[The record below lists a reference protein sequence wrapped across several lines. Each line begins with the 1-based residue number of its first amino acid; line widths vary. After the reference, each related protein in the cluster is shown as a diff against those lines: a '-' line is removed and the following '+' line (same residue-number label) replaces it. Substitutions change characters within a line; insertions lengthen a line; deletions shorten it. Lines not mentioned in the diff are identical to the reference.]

1 MVMTRSQMLAEAL
14 RNNSTYN
21 MGQNFLQQGMRQ
33 ANSPGAA
40 LGNALTTYAG
50 LLATNKAKKEA
61 NTQADTQSKQLADLL
76 MNSGFNVPQG
86 VDPGMAMPVIQA
98 KANMDLA
105 KQGQQFQQQQFAY
118 QQDQDKQNNALQMAR
133 LNLAKQSANQ
143 ETWGAPVPAQDAEG
157 NPILVSY
164 SNRGNVKPIDGM
176 RPKAP
181 ALVPGRD
188 IPLPQEVAAQKAEI
202 AGAGKD
208 KWETVESPDG
218 KTYQVNMNTGERKSL
233 PKGDQM
239 TEGQANSATY
249 ADRVFE
255 VNAELQNID
264 PAVMTDSIQHAYSM
278 SPGGNYLMTPEYQ
291 KYTQLKRNFI
301 NAVLRKESG
310 AVIGVEEF
318 KSAEA
323 QYFPQPGDSPEVIA
337 QKAKNRATVA
347 QGLARSAGS
356 TYKPPV
362 LEVSAPEPGGNTD
375 LLSRAGWGIEEVQ

>member
-76 MNSGFNVPQG
+76 MNSGFNVPSG

-118 QQDQDKQNNALQMAR
+118 QQGQDKQNNALQMAR
-133 LNLAKQSANQ
+133 LDLAKQNANQ
-143 ETWGAPVPAQDAEG
+143 ETWGSPTEVRGEDG
-157 NPILVSY
+157 NPMLVQV
-164 SNRGNVKPIDGM
+164 SNKGNM
-176 RPKAP
+176 RPVEGYAP
-181 ALVPGRD
+181 KGPELLPGRD

-255 VNAELQNID
+255 VNAALESMD
-264 PAVMTDSIQHAYSM
+264 PAVMTDTVQHAYSL

-291 KYTQLKRNFI
+291 QYEQLKRNFV

-310 AVIGVEEF
+310 AVISDAEF
-318 KSAEA
+318 ANAEK
-323 QYFPQPGDSPEVIA
+323 QYFPAPGDSPEVIA

-362 LEVSAPEPGGNTD
+362 LEVSAPEPGGNTE
-375 LLSRAGWGIEEVQ
+375 LLSKAGWGIEEVQ

>member
-1 MVMTRSQMLAEAL
+1 MVQTRSQILANL
-14 RNNSTYN
+14 LSNSPTYA
-21 MGQNFLQQGMRQ
+21 MGQNFMRQ
-33 ANSPGAA
+33 GAQQAYTPGQA

-50 LLATNKAKKEA
+50 VLAQNKAKKEA
-61 NTQADTQSKQLADLL
+61 NTQADAQSKQLADLL

-86 VDPGMAMPVIQA
+86 VDPGMALPIIQA

-118 QQDQDKQNNALQMAR
+118 QQDQDKQNNALQVAR
-133 LNLAKQSANQ
+133 LDLAKQNANQ
-143 ETWGAPVPAQDAEG
+143 ETWGAPVPAQDAKG

-164 SNRGNVKPIDGM
+164 SNRGNVKPIEGM
-176 RPKAP
+176 SPKAP

-188 IPLPQEVAAQKAEI
+188 IPLPPEVAVQKAEI
-202 AGAGKD
+202 AGAGRD

-218 KTYQVNMNTGERKSL
+218 QTYQVNMNTGERKSL

-255 VNAELQNID
+255 VNAALESMD
-264 PAVMTDSIQHAYSM
+264 PAVMTDTVQHAYSL

-291 KYTQLKRNFI
+291 QYEQLKRNFV

-310 AVIGVEEF
+310 AVISDAEF
-318 KSAEA
+318 ANAEK
-323 QYFPQPGDSPEVIA
+323 QYFPAPGDSPEVIA
-337 QKAKNRATVA
+337 QKAKNRAVVA

-362 LEVSAPEPGGNTD
+362 LEVSAPGGNTE
-375 LLSRAGWGIEEVQ
+375 LLSKAGWGIEEVQ